1 MIKKVRTLWK
11 NEFIQGGFFFM
22 ASSFAIHLMNY
33 LFNFIAGRTLGP
45 KGYGEI
51 VALMSYTSIVL
62 VPTGVFSTFILQKI
76 SARGKDQIEYAKSIE
91 SLFWEKINK
100 WKIFFLLPFFLL
112 PVLPNITN
120 LTFPTASIL
129 YPIILFSLF
138 SSFYYAALQGL
149 RMFLA
154 FSLIGILATFLKLAG
169 ALLAIPGFHGI
180 SLISL
185 FLFLSIFVPFIF
197 SYYIFRQKFV
207 RNPREKNPVIEKRII
222 GILRNK
228 QLHIIFL
235 SSLAM
240 TLLNNAD
247 VVFVKKFF
255 SATEAGIY
263 SSWSLFAK
271 MILYLLGP
279 ILSISF
285 VFFSSKK
292 NEGVQTKA
300 LLILLG
306 IFFAVGLATYLVY
319 QVFGSV
325 IIHALF
331 GNKFDKVIP
340 FLPYAAIFGS
350 LYSALSFIT
359 TFLVA
364 KESLIALMLP
374 VLIPFYFILLYVS
387 DKVLLSVMQINIL
400 FATFAIFVYFSLYL
414 IAFAKRKLK
423 N

>member
-120 LTFPTASIL
+120 LTFPTATIL

-185 FLFLSIFVPFIF
+185 FLFLSI
-197 SYYIFRQKFV
+197 
-207 RNPREKNPVIEKRII
+207 
-222 GILRNK
+222 
-228 QLHIIFL
+228 
-235 SSLAM
+235 
-240 TLLNNAD
+240 
-247 VVFVKKFF
+247 
-255 SATEAGIY
+255 
-263 SSWSLFAK
+263 
-271 MILYLLGP
+271 
-279 ILSISF
+279 
-285 VFFSSKK
+285 
-292 NEGVQTKA
+292 
-300 LLILLG
+300 
-306 IFFAVGLATYLVY
+306 
-319 QVFGSV
+319 
-325 IIHALF
+325 
-331 GNKFDKVIP
+331 
-340 FLPYAAIFGS
+340 
-350 LYSALSFIT
+350 
-359 TFLVA
+359 
-364 KESLIALMLP
+364 
-374 VLIPFYFILLYVS
+374 
-387 DKVLLSVMQINIL
+387 
-400 FATFAIFVYFSLYL
+400 
-414 IAFAKRKLK
+414 
-423 N
+423 